1 MSRKKFPE
9 YYGPR
14 WSGDSSSQ
22 WGYANDFEGRRKCP
36 ADFQSR
42 PLFNHFL
49 FQYAGSLPQ
58 PPFVDYLDVEAPVA
72 ADLETGQLSLLQK
85 PIDHLAM
92 YSQVPG

>member
-1 MSRKKFPE
+1 MPWKKLPSTTDRSDF
-9 YYGPR
+9 
-14 WSGDSSSQ
+14 GDSSNKWRCSD
-22 WGYANDFEGRRKCP
+22 DFEGRRKCL